1 MTLEEVKLFLV
12 QGSIVVKTGAASE
25 GTPNGKKRPSSEVS
39 FGDNVKI
46 SLSKVHQLPWLGG
59 RGRGGLELWVSSHGD
74 HEQAK

>member
-1 MTLEEVKLFLV
+1 MLLEKDLIRSIATEKEKIEEKYNMTLEEVKLFLV

-46 SLSKVHQLPWLGG
+46 SLSKVHQLP
-59 RGRGGLELWVSSHGD
+59 
-74 HEQAK
+74 